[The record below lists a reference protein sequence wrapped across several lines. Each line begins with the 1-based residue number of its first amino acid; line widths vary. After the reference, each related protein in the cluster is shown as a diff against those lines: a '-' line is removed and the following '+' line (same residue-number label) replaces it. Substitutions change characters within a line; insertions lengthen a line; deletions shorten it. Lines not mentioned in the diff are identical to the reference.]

1 MNQRINGS
9 LNVKAD
15 DSNIFRL
22 EVNEKHECIEI
33 DTSDITISARIM
45 KLFDGFETFKNEF
58 KRREGIIEKMPD
70 DVPSKYDPRLSTK
83 DVEKSNA
90 IWDFF
95 QKQREMFDEVFGEDA
110 AQKTFGKANRIDMF
124 DQFAE
129 QIKPYL
135 KDMGITAENYQKSLI
150 DKYSPKKSKRQ

>member
-22 EVNEKHECIEI
+22 EVNEKNECIEI

-45 KLFDGFETFKNEF
+45 KLFDGFESFKNEF
-58 KRREGIIEKMPD
+58 KRREVVIEKMPD

-95 QKQREMFDEVFGEDA
+95 QKQREMFDEVFGENA

-135 KDMGITAENYQKSLI
+135 KEMGITAENYQKSLI
-150 DKYSPKKSKRQ
+150 NKYSPKKSKRQ